1 MQLSFVFVSIAFALS
16 ALVAS
21 APAPEIDSVRRNLM
35 DHEKRRGGRIGGGF
49 RKVPSGVL
57 SLAGHDLANAV
68 LSTGQ
73 PSSTSS
79 STTQPN
85 PSATAIQELEGFQNS
100 DRFSPLLEDILG

>member
-1 MQLSFVFVSIAFALS
+1 MQLSFVFFSIAFALS

-21 APAPEIDSVRRNLM
+21 APTRELDSARRNLM

-68 LSTGQ
+68 QSTDQ
-73 PSSTSS
+73 PSFTSS
-79 STTQPN
+79 STAQPT
-85 PSATAIQELEGFQNS
+85 PSATPIQELEEFQNS
-100 DRFSPLLEDILG
+100 DRFSPLLDDILR